1 MHMRMMPRA
10 EVSAKTAETLPLI
23 VVDVSGSEASIGLGQ
38 PLVRRS
44 PTGYERYLKPILDR
58 IGSILLLTVTAPLS
72 LAAAGAVR
80 ITMGA
85 PVILRQQRVGKS
97 GAVFTMYKFRTM
109 QPDRRITDVP
119 DFGEERR
126 LTHKHPNDPRL
137 TPVGRFLRKWSLDE
151 LPQFLNV
158 VRGEMS
164 LVGPRPEM
172 PQIVA
177 GYEPW
182 QHARHSVKPGI
193 TGLWQISERGDR
205 MMHEAT
211 ETDLAYVEQV
221 SLATDLRILF
231 ITPLAALGLRRG
243 Y

>member
-1 MHMRMMPRA
+1 MRISPRSMVGRMGA
-10 EVSAKTAETLPLI
+10 NASSLT
-23 VVDVSGSEASIGLGQ
+23 VDITGSEVTIEPGYALTHH
-38 PLVRRS
+38 R
-44 PTGYERYLKPILDR
+44 PTRYERYLKPLLDR
-58 IGSILLLTVTAPLS
+58 LGGILLLVMTAPLAL
-72 LAAAGAVR
+72 LAAAAIR
-80 ITMGA
+80 LTMGT
-85 PVILRQQRVGKS
+85 PVILGQERVGR
-97 GAVFTMYKFRTM
+97 GGRVFTMYKFRTM
-109 QPDRRITDVP
+109 EPDRRATEVSYI
-119 DFGEERR
+119 GEDRR
-126 LTHKHPNDPRL
+126 RTHKHPRDPRL
-137 TPVGRFLRKWSLDE
+137 TPVGKFLRKWSLDE

-177 GYEPW
+177 GYEVW
-182 QHARHSVKPGI
+182 QHARHAVKPGV

-211 ETDLAYVEQV
+211 ETDLAYMEQI
-221 SLATDLRILF
+221 SLATDLRIMF

>member
-1 MHMRMMPRA
+1 MNMRMTRRA
-10 EVSAKTAETLPLI
+10 EMLAKGAKTSSLI
-23 VVDVSGSEASIGLGQ
+23 VVDVSGSEASIGIGQ
-38 PLVRRS
+38 HTVRRS
-44 PTGYERYLKPILDR
+44 PTTYERYLKPLLDR
-58 IGSILLLTVTAPLS
+58 IGAIVLLTVTAPLS
-72 LAAAGAVR
+72 LAAAGAIR
-80 ITMGA
+80 FTMGS

-109 QPDRRITDVP
+109 EPDRRVNDSFY
-119 DFGEERR
+119 FGENRR
-126 LTHKHPNDPRL
+126 RTHKDPRDPRL

-221 SLATDLRILF
+221 SLATDLRILL

>member
-1 MHMRMMPRA
+1 MRMMPRA
-10 EVSAKTAETLPLI
+10 AVLTKTPKAPPLV
-23 VVDVSGSEASIGLGQ
+23 VVDVSRSEASIELGQ

-44 PTGYERYLKPILDR
+44 QTGYERYLKPVLDR
-58 IGSILLLTVTAPLS
+58 VGGILLLLVTSPLF
-72 LAAAGAVR
+72 LAAAVAIR
-80 ITMGA
+80 RTMGT
-85 PVILRQQRVGKS
+85 PVILRQERVGKS
-97 GAVFTMYKFRTM
+97 GVVFTIYKFRTM
-109 QPDRRITDVP
+109 QADRRVGDVP

-151 LPQFLNV
+151 LPQFWNV
-158 VRGEMS
+158 ARGEMS

-172 PQIVA
+172 PKIVA

-182 QHARHSVKPGI
+182 QHARHFVKPGI

-205 MMHEAT
+205 MMHECT
-211 ETDLAYVEQV
+211 ETDLVYVDQV
-221 SLATDLRILF
+221 SLTTDLKIMIL
-231 ITPLAALGLRRG
+231 TPLAALGLRRG

>member
-1 MHMRMMPRA
+1 MRMMPRA
-10 EVSAKTAETLPLI
+10 AVPAKSAKAPPLT
-23 VVDVSGSEASIGLGQ
+23 VVDISGPEISIQIGQ
-38 PLVRRS
+38 SLVRRTTTS
-44 PTGYERYLKPILDR
+44 YERLLKPILDR
-58 IGSILLLTVTAPLS
+58 TGAILLLLVTAPLS
-72 LAAAGAVR
+72 LAAAGAIR

-85 PVILRQQRVGKS
+85 PVILRQHRVGQS

-109 QPDRRITDVP
+109 EPDRRVNDFSY
-119 DFGEERR
+119 FGENRR
-126 LTHKHPNDPRL
+126 RTHKHPQDPRI

-211 ETDLAYVEQV
+211 ETDLAYLDKI
-221 SLATDLRILF
+221 SLKTDLEIL
-231 ITPLAALGLRRG
+231 ILTPLAALGLRRG

>member
-1 MHMRMMPRA
+1 MRMMPRA
-10 EVSAKTAETLPLI
+10 AVPVKTAKAPPLI
-23 VVDVSGSEASIGLGQ
+23 VVDVSGLEASIGLGQ

-44 PTGYERYLKPILDR
+44 PTGYERYFKPILDR
-58 IGSILLLTVTAPLS
+58 IGAILLLTVTAPLS
-72 LAAAGAVR
+72 LAAAGAIR

-97 GAVFTMYKFRTM
+97 GVVFTMYKFRTM
-109 QPDRRITDVP
+109 EPDRRITDAP

-151 LPQFLNV
+151 LPQFWNV
-158 VRGEMS
+158 ARGEMS

-172 PQIVA
+172 PKLVA
-177 GYEPW
+177 EYEPW
-182 QHARHSVKPGI
+182 QHARHFVKPGL

-205 MMHEAT
+205 AMHECT
-211 ETDLAYVEQV
+211 QTDLLYVERI
-221 SLATDLRILF
+221 SFWMDLRVLIL
-231 ITPLAALGLRRG
+231 TPLAALGLRRG

>member
-1 MHMRMMPRA
+1 MA
-10 EVSAKTAETLPLI
+10 DKGGASASSLT
-23 VVDVSGSEASIGLGQ
+23 VVDVTGSEVTIESGYPVAQ
-38 PLVRRS
+38 HRATR
-44 PTGYERYLKPILDR
+44 YERYLKPLLDR
-58 IGSILLLTVTAPLS
+58 IGGAVLLVMTAPLG
-72 LAAAGAVR
+72 LAAAASVR
-80 ITMGA
+80 LTMGA
-85 PVILRQQRVGKS
+85 PVILGQARVGKS
-97 GAVFTMYKFRTM
+97 GKVFTMYKFRTM
-109 QPDRRITDVP
+109 EPDRRFDEASYI
-119 DFGEERR
+119 GEDRR
-126 LTHKHPNDPRL
+126 RTHKHPQDPRL

-193 TGLWQISERGDR
+193 TGLWQISERGNR

-211 ETDLAYVEQV
+211 ETDLAYVEQI
-221 SLATDLRILF
+221 SLATDLRIMI